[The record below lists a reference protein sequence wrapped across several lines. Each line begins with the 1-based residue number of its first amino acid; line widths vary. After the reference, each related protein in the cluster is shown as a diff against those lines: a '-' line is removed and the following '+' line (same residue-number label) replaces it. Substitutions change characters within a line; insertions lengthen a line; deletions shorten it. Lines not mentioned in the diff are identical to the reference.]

1 MSANTY
7 IFLRSGS
14 TRDFYY
20 HLLLQGIYL
29 IRVQLVYAKGEYEMK
44 RRTFDGIVTA
54 VGFALAAF
62 LFVAAGLLNWGATFA
77 NDSVKTQLENQNISF
92 PEAETMPEATK
103 DQLAKWAEQ
112 KVTTGEMARDYSD
125 LYIWEHMKASSIA
138 VAGVPLTYSEA
149 SGKYMGMIRGG
160 TGTPEEITKYA
171 DLRETLFMGNTLR
184 GMLLQAYAF
193 GTLGVIAGYSAIAA
207 LVGGVLMLLLSI
219 AGLIHFRR
227 TSRDAT
233 I

>member
-1 MSANTY
+1 
-7 IFLRSGS
+7 
-14 TRDFYY
+14 
-20 HLLLQGIYL
+20 
-29 IRVQLVYAKGEYEMK
+29 MK

-92 PEAETMPEATK
+92 PAVETMPEATK

-125 LYIWEHMKASSIA
+125 LYIWEHMKASATA
-138 VAGVPLTYSEA
+138 VMGKPATYSEVSSA
-149 SGKYMGMIRGG
+149 YLCLVRGG
-160 TGTPEEITKYA
+160 STDVEKIKQYG
-171 DLRETLFMGNTLR
+171 DLRQTLFMGNTLR
-184 GMLLQAYAF
+184 GMLLEAYAF
-193 GTLGVIAGYSAIAA
+193 GTLGVIAGYAAIASF
-207 LVGGVLMLLLSI
+207 VGGLLFLLFGI
-219 AGLIHFRR
+219 AGLMHIRR
-227 TSRDAT
+227 TPEDAT

>member
-1 MSANTY
+1 
-7 IFLRSGS
+7 
-14 TRDFYY
+14 
-20 HLLLQGIYL
+20 
-29 IRVQLVYAKGEYEMK
+29 MK
-44 RRTFDGIVTA
+44 RRTFDGIVTT
-54 VGFALAAF
+54 VGIALSIF

-92 PEAETMPEATK
+92 PAAEAMPEATK
-103 DQLAKWAEQ
+103 AQLTKWAEQ

-138 VAGVPLTYSEA
+138 VAGAPLTYSEA
-149 SGKYMGMIRGG
+149 SGKYMGMVRGG
-160 TGTPEEITKYA
+160 TGTAEEIAKYGE
-171 DLRETLFMGNTLR
+171 LRQTLFMGNTLR

-207 LVGGVLMLLLSI
+207 LVGALMMLLLSI
-219 AGLIHFRR
+219 AGLIHLRR
-227 TSRDAT
+227 TPKDAT